1 MESSK
6 GRILVVDD
14 NVRNIAILQKTLG
27 RAYRV
32 AAATSGEEA
41 LQVAPRFTPDVMLL
55 DIMMPGIDGYETC
68 RRFRATPELT
78 HTKIIMVSA
87 KALVSERLAGYEAG
101 ADDYIVKPFD
111 EDELQAKVRVYL
123 RLRRV
128 EEVNRL
134 KTDILM
140 LLGHETRTPLT
151 TVLSP
156 IELVLDDQTLSK
168 ESRRLLQMAQE
179 GARRLNEYLDRLIFL
194 SSLHAGLIKFDL
206 RRQDLADAARDAVAA
221 LRPAAA
227 AAGVELVERFP
238 EPVVTAYDTDHIRR
252 VIFALLDNALRVSPR
267 PGRIEVELAA
277 ADGYACLSIAD
288 HGPGVAQHFLPRV
301 FDGLAVAD
309 NDRHTRGQ
317 GLSLVT
323 ARAVLRHHEGV
334 LNAHNAEGG
343 GAVFTLKLPL
353 DRTPE
358 ETSADRPPADTTGAR
373 ER

>member
-68 RRFRATPELT
+68 RRFRAAPELT

-151 TVLSP
+151 TILSP
-156 IELVLDDQTLSK
+156 IELVLDDETLSK
-168 ESRRLLQMAQE
+168 ESRRLLQMAQD

-194 SSLHAGLIKFDL
+194 SSLHAGCSARSSS
-206 RRQDLADAARDAVAA
+206 RRKSSVSTCSAA
-221 LRPAAA
+221 
-227 AAGVELVERFP
+227 
-238 EPVVTAYDTDHIRR
+238 
-252 VIFALLDNALRVSPR
+252 IFC
-267 PGRIEVELAA
+267 
-277 ADGYACLSIAD
+277 ACAM
-288 HGPGVAQHFLPRV
+288 P
-301 FDGLAVAD
+301 
-309 NDRHTRGQ
+309 
-317 GLSLVT
+317 
-323 ARAVLRHHEGV
+323 LRHSWKCV
-334 LNAHNAEGG
+334 ASWS
-343 GAVFTLKLPL
+343 T
-353 DRTPE
+353 R
-358 ETSADRPPADTTGAR
+358 R
-373 ER
+373 

>member
-14 NVRNIAILQKTLG
+14 NVRNIAILQKTLS

-41 LQVAPRFTPDVMLL
+41 LQVASRFTPDVMLL

-68 RRFRATPELT
+68 RRFRAAPELT

-151 TVLSP
+151 TILSP
-156 IELVLDDQTLSK
+156 IELVLDDETLSK
-168 ESRRLLQMAQE
+168 ESRRLLQMAQD

-238 EPVVTAYDTDHIRR
+238 EPVATAYDTDHIRR

-267 PGRIEVELAA
+267 PGRIEVELAV
-277 ADGYACLSIAD
+277 ADGYACLSVTD
-288 HGPGVAQHFLPRV
+288 HGPGVAEHFLPRV
-301 FDGLAVAD
+301 FDGLAVED
-309 NDRHTRGQ
+309 TDRHTRGQ

-323 ARAVLRHHEGV
+323 ARAILRCHEGV
-334 LNAHNAEGG
+334 LNALNAEGG

-358 ETSADRPPADTTGAR
+358 ESRADRPPADTTGAR